1 MVRVETGLRRSRTDE
16 VFAGVL
22 GGVAEYFRLDAGKVR
37 IAYVIASLFSAG
49 LGIVTYLLAWY
60 VIPEDARY

>member
-1 MVRVETGLRRSRTDE
+1 MIQVETGLRRSRTDE

-22 GGVAEYFRLDAGKVR
+22 GGIAQYFGLDAGKVR

-60 VIPEDARY
+60 VIPEETRY